1 MINLKYNAI
10 LDCQGLRTSSEIAR
24 SGGRSVLHRGF
35 EGKKL
40 IQKMGERERRVGRW
54 GDRGVRVCRSK
65 IQMVGERE
73 TVKKRGGRRRRA
85 GEAGEQLDKE

>member
-1 MINLKYNAI
+1 MINLKYFVN
-10 LDCQGLRTSSEIAR
+10 LDCQGLRTSSEIPR
-24 SGGRSVLHRGF
+24 SDGRSALHRGF

-40 IQKMGERERRVGRW
+40 NQKMGERERRVRGW
-54 GDRGVRVCRSK
+54 GDRGVKVRRSK
-65 IQMVGERE
+65 MQTVGERE